1 MLLTDSNNAI
11 NLIGRKKLYLEIKS
25 FFLYRL
31 LLQFTLN
38 LEVFAILRNMKISTF
53 KLREG
58 KTFDRLRAL
67 RVPCSSFSFNMRNF
81 QTAFLL
87 EVPFFYRT
95 K

>member
-1 MLLTDSNNAI
+1 MLPNDSSNAI
-11 NLIGRKKLYLEIKS
+11 NRVSRKKLHLEIKS
-25 FFLYRL
+25 IFLFRL
-31 LLQFTLN
+31 LLQITRN
-38 LEVFAILRNMKISTF
+38 PEIFAILRNMQISTF

-58 KTFDRLRAL
+58 KTFNCLRAL
-67 RVPCSSFSFNMRNF
+67 RVPGISFSFNMRNS

>member
-1 MLLTDSNNAI
+1 MLPNDSSNAI
-11 NLIGRKKLYLEIKS
+11 NRVSRKKLHLEIKS
-25 FFLYRL
+25 IFCFEFCFRAHE
-31 LLQFTLN
+31 TTKI
-38 LEVFAILRNMKISTF
+38 FAILRNMQISTF

-58 KTFDRLRAL
+58 KTFNCLRAL
-67 RVPCSSFSFNMRNF
+67 RVPGISFSFNMRNS

>member
-1 MLLTDSNNAI
+1 M
-11 NLIGRKKLYLEIKS
+11 
-25 FFLYRL
+25 
-31 LLQFTLN
+31 Q
-38 LEVFAILRNMKISTF
+38 ISTF

-58 KTFDRLRAL
+58 KTFNCLRAL
-67 RVPCSSFSFNMRNF
+67 RVPGISFSFNMRNS